1 MSFWKDF
8 SQDPYAYVDQLNIS
22 FKGNNLNLFQKYK
35 KIQKIAIAFSGVCL
49 ATWILLGF
57 DSTPLQFV
65 HVLYEGVPAWIM
77 GSASLQELGA
87 IYSEYYGKEM
97 HYSAFVIYFAL
108 FYGLSRAWEK
118 GGVTKSKNLIF
129 SSATMLL
136 SVAVF
141 EWFWILSFS
150 HFQNQPWIATWRFP
164 QMKILLQNLVFT
176 VAGALAVLYMLTERW
191 HWDGRIQLGRAYYF
205 DLKSWK
211 PWALVGLS
219 FAAALFWIY
228 YPGYV
233 EQISVPLENG
243 EIWQSSKLF
252 PQTLYTID
260 LDPADGINAGEWFWI
275 ENDVIHAVNTGVK
288 ALWALTTFYIFKVKR
303 IQGENKFE

>member
-1 MSFWKDF
+1 MGWKEL
-8 SQDPYAYVDQLNIS
+8 QKDPYVYVDQLSIS

-35 KIQKIAIAFSGVCL
+35 KLQKTAAYGALICL
-49 ATWILLGF
+49 VAWIIFGF

-65 HVLYEGVPAWIM
+65 HVLYEGVPAWIS
-77 GSASLQELGA
+77 GSVSLQELGA

-97 HYSAFVIYFAL
+97 HYSAFVIYPTL
-108 FYGLSRAWEK
+108 FYVLSRSWEK
-118 GGVTKSKNLIF
+118 AGVTMSKNLVF
-129 SSATMLL
+129 SFASMFL
-136 SVAVF
+136 SIAVF

-176 VAGALAVLYMLTERW
+176 VAGSLAVLYMLTERW

-205 DLKSWK
+205 NLKSWK
-211 PWALVGLS
+211 PWALIGLS

-233 EQISVPLENG
+233 QQLIVPLENG

-252 PQTLYTID
+252 PQTLYTVN
-260 LDPADGINAGEWFWI
+260 LDPDGAVNAGVWFWI

-288 ALWALTTFYIFKVKR
+288 ALWALTTFYIFRVK
-303 IQGENKFE
+303 KFKD